1 MHRAKLLYP
10 RSQHTRVV
18 VSTQPRLSAPVK
30 HIVTSTP
37 PTGEGAH
44 ATTGAPTSHRIRRDR
59 RVAPVHRGQGRST
72 DHAATV
78 TIYRARTCRLCSQK
92 RHVANTCN
100 APVPPF
106 DYKRE

>member
-10 RSQHTRVV
+10 RSEHTHAIA
-18 VSTQPRLSAPVK
+18 STQPRLSAPVK
-30 HIVTSTP
+30 HTVTSTP
-37 PTGEGAH
+37 PTEEGAY

-78 TIYRARTCRLCSQK
+78 TSYRARTYRLCSQ
-92 RHVANTCN
+92 N
-100 APVPPF
+100 AM
-106 DYKRE
+106 

>member
-10 RSQHTRVV
+10 RSQHTRAVA
-18 VSTQPRLSAPVK
+18 STQPWLSAPVK
-30 HIVTSTP
+30 HTVTSMP
-37 PTGEGAH
+37 PIEEGAH
-44 ATTGAPTSHRIRRDR
+44 ATIGAPTSHKIRRDR

-72 DHAATV
+72 DHASTV
-78 TIYRARTCRLCSQK
+78 TNYRAWTPLSTK
-92 RHVANTCN
+92 RHVANPCT